1 MAAERRNEI
10 GRRSFLLSA
19 GSLAASPLLGG
30 IATRAFAQAGASSR
44 TPAPAA
50 PGRRRLGKLEVSSVG
65 LGVQNMSRTYQT
77 TIPSRPE
84 MINIIQAAF
93 DRGVTFFDAAEAYGP
108 HEVERILGEGVAPF
122 RDKVAITSKF
132 GWNID
137 LETGERRPGLNS
149 RPAHIKLAVEGM
161 LKRLRTDRIDLLYQH
176 RVDPQV
182 SIEDVAGAVKDLM
195 AEGKVLHW
203 GLSEMGPNTLRR
215 AHAALPVSAVQN
227 EYSMLWRGPEDVIIP
242 LCQEL
247 GIGFVPWSPLGVGF
261 LTGAIDAQTRF
272 APGDIRDV
280 ESRFSPENL
289 PHNLALVELV
299 KRWAERKRATPA
311 QIALAWLMAQKP
323 WIVPIPGTTQM
334 SHMLQNIGAADVR
347 FTPSELA
354 ELNAAVSAIEIRGAG
369 SRTRCWSSRAWR
381 RLRRAPALAPGSD
394 RPPESAGAKC
404 RVVRGRGVVWRRRR
418 SREREGGDPDARGA
432 PARRRHRRRRPG
444 ASRVCWLRTS
454 ALAVG

>member
-1 MAAERRNEI
+1 MTTSSNEF

-19 GSLAASPLLGG
+19 GALAATPLLGG
-30 IATRAFAQAGASSR
+30 AAAQ
-44 TPAPAA
+44 TPAQPAA
-50 PGRRRLGKLEVSSVG
+50 PSRQPAPSVIGRRRLGPLEVSSVG

-84 MINIIQAAF
+84 MINIIRTAF

-122 RDKVAITSKF
+122 RDKVVITSKF

-149 RPAHIKLAVEGM
+149 RPAHIKLVVDGM
-161 LKRLRTDRIDLLYQH
+161 LERLRTDRIDLLYQH
-176 RVDPQV
+176 RVDPEV
-182 SIEDVAGAVKDLM
+182 PIEDVAGAIKDLM
-195 AEGKVLHW
+195 AQGKVLHW

-227 EYSMLWRGPEDVIIP
+227 EYSMLWRGPEAVIIP

-261 LTGAIDAQTRF
+261 LTGAIDARTRF
-272 APGDIRDV
+272 APGDIRGV

-289 PHNLALVELV
+289 PHNLALVEVV
-299 KRWAERKRATPA
+299 KRWAERKRGTPA

-323 WIVPIPGTTQM
+323 WIVPIPGTTQLA
-334 SHMLQNIGAADVR
+334 HMLENIGAADVR
-347 FTPSELA
+347 FTSTELT
-354 ELNAAVSAIEIRGAG
+354 ELNGAVSAVQIRGA
-369 SRTRCWSSRAWR
+369 
-381 RLRRAPALAPGSD
+381 RLPEQVLVFSGMEAPP
-394 RPPESAGAKC
+394 KK
-404 RVVRGRGVVWRRRR
+404 
-418 SREREGGDPDARGA
+418 
-432 PARRRHRRRRPG
+432 
-444 ASRVCWLRTS
+444 
-454 ALAVG
+454 